1 MPPMTAWAIGEVFTV
16 TMLLIVDE
24 LVGEQAVAPSGRS
37 TTVWS
42 ATRKPTRAP
51 GSTDL
56 ANEPR

>member
-1 MPPMTAWAIGEVFTV
+1 MTACATGEVFTV
-16 TMLLIVDE
+16 NRLLTVDSSSASR
-24 LVGEQAVAPSGRS
+24 LRVPSAP

-51 GSTDL
+51 GKQDL